1 MAIGINALMRTFL
14 IALVSIF
21 LAGPAA
27 ARIAPAPSVDPE
39 AVVVRAHADQVS
51 LDQAVAMVQARHK
64 ARVMR
69 ANTIEEGGRVVHYI
83 RLMDPETSRV
93 WTVRVDA
100 STGREF

>member
-1 MAIGINALMRTFL
+1 MRTFL
-14 IALVSIF
+14 IVLVAIAVASIG
-21 LAGPAA
+21 LPDSAE
-27 ARIAPAPSVDPE
+27 ARIAPAPIAASE
-39 AVVVRAHADQVS
+39 AVAARAHADQVS
-51 LDQAVAMVQARHK
+51 LDQAVARVQARYK